1 MTVNGGSGH
10 IAMSHQC
17 AYPGAQQGAAPSRGF
32 APGGYPYQVY
42 SQGCAPWPQGPVAM
56 RINWLGLLLN
66 VSPWVTLAV
75 LFFMLMNL
83 VGS

>member
-1 MTVNGGSGH
+1 
-10 IAMSHQC
+10 
-17 AYPGAQQGAAPSRGF
+17 
-32 APGGYPYQVY
+32 
-42 SQGCAPWPQGPVAM
+42 M

-66 VSPWVTLAV
+66 LSPWVTLAV